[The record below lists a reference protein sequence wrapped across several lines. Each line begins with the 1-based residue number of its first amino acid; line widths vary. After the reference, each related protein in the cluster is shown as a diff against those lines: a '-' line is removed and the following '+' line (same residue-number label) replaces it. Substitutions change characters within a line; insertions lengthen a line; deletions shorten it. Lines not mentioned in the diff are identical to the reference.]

1 DPVVYL
7 VFREDR
13 DRLAGLVTFVNV
25 DGTRQE
31 IAYSLGNTDTS
42 YNALSQSQLTMAPAF
57 LAPFGARWSDV
68 QLTLENGSLLETVS
82 GDGYTDALFEDE
94 LGGGLVATRYEDGQ
108 PWPTWTVTD
117 NLEARLVSESEVA
130 RLREARPWALPT
142 PPEDFDYKAALAT
155 SIDLD
160 DAVTL
165 DGETM
170 DGGWDAGVYDGYEP
184 WAGSWW
190 RQSEGA
196 LVFGYD
202 DRSTLSDRIK
212 GDVDPIK
219 TEMDELS
226 SALRELE
233 QGTTEH
239 DEKSARY
246 GELQDEL
253 VTTLVGFYDG
263 VQADLDGG
271 ALRIEGTSLVHDEGW
286 SYDLDELSPLDKMA
300 LYEHFSGNLEG
311 NNAWYL
317 PAWELLNHYS
327 PAGGSWWGHCN
338 GWAAAAILTDEP
350 RDDVGAA
357 IDGTDVTFTHADL
370 KGLYTESHY
379 STYSHFYGARYNG
392 EDDDISDLSP
402 KAFHQIVSFYVREQG
417 VALVFDTTAGDAVW
431 NYPVRG
437 VTMTVSETGGQ
448 TGPSGLVN
456 VNTADA
462 DALEEVGF
470 WPGQAKKIVD
480 HRLEFGPFQNVDDLE
495 ELRGVGRSK
504 LNEVRDLLTVSSS
517 QRTFDVVAD
526 VHFTTDG
533 VTETWLDGDVPE
545 GFTNSYA

>member
-1 DPVVYL
+1 GETFHLAAAYRHVNVKASTANVSLIGDSPAPDFTESWSDTVLWTYQVVEQDLDPEDGDTLQRFVGDSKGTLTVLKASIDPTLNDDEEVLEADPVVYL

-338 GWAAAAILTDEP
+338 
-350 RDDVGAA
+350 
-357 IDGTDVTFTHADL
+357 
-370 KGLYTESHY
+370 
-379 STYSHFYGARYNG
+379 
-392 EDDDISDLSP
+392 
-402 KAFHQIVSFYVREQG
+402 
-417 VALVFDTTAGDAVW
+417 
-431 NYPVRG
+431 
-437 VTMTVSETGGQ
+437 
-448 TGPSGLVN
+448 
-456 VNTADA
+456 
-462 DALEEVGF
+462 
-470 WPGQAKKIVD
+470 
-480 HRLEFGPFQNVDDLE
+480 
-495 ELRGVGRSK
+495 
-504 LNEVRDLLTVSSS
+504 
-517 QRTFDVVAD
+517 
-526 VHFTTDG
+526 
-533 VTETWLDGDVPE
+533 
-545 GFTNSYA
+545 